1 MSKFN
6 HIKKKRSFLKALWYE
21 SECFQIIVVIV
32 GMILFAILDYFLVK
46 FEFYLLEITSY
57 TWDSMISL
65 AMANLCMVPLF
76 IIIVD
81 VCGSC
86 ILKLLKSLRSIPVM
100 ITRAVKKLSAI
111 HNYCF
116 IPFTED
122 EIQRY
127 NFSSVDEYFDYVQ
140 KQLYYGTDALDSV
153 ECSVH
158 IKLKD
163 LSEMFVTCSKVFGA
177 KEVFSLRL
185 TKYGFIPSRF
195 EDSCSLVYRRDEID
209 SFFQIYRSKL
219 SGGSVITSSEK
230 IGTSDTGEIT
240 MSYLFV
246 NSKGKEKKY
255 VMRIAFYQKGP
266 IMQNQKL
273 NQELKSLEVEE

>member
-6 HIKKKRSFLKALWYE
+6 HIKKKQSFLKALWYE
-21 SECFQIIVVIV
+21 SEGFQNIVVIV
-32 GMILFAILDYFLVK
+32 GIILLAILDYFLVK

-57 TWDSMISL
+57 TWDSMIPL
-65 AMANLCMVPLF
+65 AIGNLCMAPPF
-76 IIIVD
+76 IIIVA

-86 ILKLLKSLRSIPVM
+86 ILKLLKALRSIPVM
-100 ITRAVKKLSAI
+100 ITRTAKKLSAI

-127 NFSSVDEYFDYVQ
+127 NFASVDEYFDYVQ
-140 KQLYYGTDALDSV
+140 KQLYYGTYALDSV

-158 IKLKD
+158 INSIYIKLKD
-163 LSEMFVTCSKVFGA
+163 LSKMFVTCSEVFGA

-195 EDSCSLVYRRDEID
+195 EDSCGLVYRRDEID
-209 SFFQIYRSKL
+209 NFFQIYRSKL
-219 SGGSVITSSEK
+219 SDGSVITSSEK
-230 IGTSDTGEIT
+230 IETSDTGEII

-246 NSKGKEKKY
+246 NSKGKEKNTLC
-255 VMRIAFYQKGP
+255 VLFY
-266 IMQNQKL
+266 
-273 NQELKSLEVEE
+273 